1 MPKSK
6 SLEVQTS
13 ENQAPEAV
21 PLKSKEFSSLKDH
34 FLIAMPA
41 LKDSFFQHSITYICS
56 HDGSGAM
63 GLIINNP
70 TELNL
75 DEVLEQLD
83 IEGNHGHDCPVF
95 LGGPIHQDH
104 GFILHR
110 DRGSWSSTLAVT
122 NDIYVSTSKDILTAL
137 AQGTGPNHFKVALG
151 YAGWDAGQLEQE
163 LLENSWLTV
172 DASDEV
178 LFNTPQSNIY
188 KAALKLL
195 GVDETFLSSEA
206 GHA

>member
-1 MPKSK
+1 MSKSK
-6 SLEVQTS
+6 SVGVHTS
-13 ENQAPEAV
+13 ETQETV

-41 LKDSFFQHSITYICS
+41 LKDSYFQHSITYICS
-56 HDGSGAM
+56 HDGNGAM

-70 TELNL
+70 AELNL
-75 DEVLEQLD
+75 DEVLEQLNITGD
-83 IEGNHGHDCPVF
+83 HGHDCPVF

-110 DRGSWSSTLAVT
+110 GRGSWSSTLAVT
-122 NDIYVSTSKDILTAL
+122 DDIYVSTSKDILTAL

-172 DASDEV
+172 NASDTV
-178 LFNTPQSNIY
+178 LFNTPESNIY